1 MIKEG
6 ILAAYLLWM
15 AAVDAKTKTVP
26 VWPGIAGIL
35 LFSVMGVVKG
45 QGILSLLGGIVIGAF
60 CFTVSVL
67 SRQAVGAGD
76 GIVLGVT
83 GAALGFFDNLEIL
96 MLALFF
102 CSVKKKGKTYRLAFV
117 PFISAAFAAI
127 EIVKWKG

>member
-60 CFTVSVL
+60 CFYGVCIIQTGRW
-67 SRQAVGAGD
+67 SRRWDCSWCNRSGT
-76 GIVLGVT
+76 GI
-83 GAALGFFDNLEIL
+83 F
-96 MLALFF
+96 
-102 CSVKKKGKTYRLAFV
+102 R
-117 PFISAAFAAI
+117 
-127 EIVKWKG
+127 

>member
-45 QGILSLLGGIVIGAF
+45 QGIPSLLGGIVIGERHWDF
-60 CFTVSVL
+60 SIIWKFLCWRCFF
-67 SRQAVGAGD
+67 AV
-76 GIVLGVT
+76 
-83 GAALGFFDNLEIL
+83 
-96 MLALFF
+96 
-102 CSVKKKGKTYRLAFV
+102 
-117 PFISAAFAAI
+117 
-127 EIVKWKG
+127 

>member
-67 SRQAVGAGD
+67 SRQAVGAEMGLSWCNRSWHWD
-76 GIVLGVT
+76 FSIIWKFLCWRC
-83 GAALGFFDNLEIL
+83 FF
-96 MLALFF
+96 A
-102 CSVKKKGKTYRLAFV
+102 V
-117 PFISAAFAAI
+117 
-127 EIVKWKG
+127 

>member
-45 QGILSLLGGIVIGAF
+45 QGIPSLLG
-60 CFTVSVL
+60 
-67 SRQAVGAGD
+67 
-76 GIVLGVT
+76 
-83 GAALGFFDNLEIL
+83 
-96 MLALFF
+96 
-102 CSVKKKGKTYRLAFV
+102 
-117 PFISAAFAAI
+117 
-127 EIVKWKG
+127 

>member
-45 QGILSLLGGIVIGAF
+45 QGILSLLGGIVIGVF

-83 GAALGFFDNLEIL
+83 GAALGW
-96 MLALFF
+96 LA
-102 CSVKKKGKTYRLAFV
+102 CEDK
-117 PFISAAFAAI
+117 
-127 EIVKWKG
+127 IVLHQEDGELYIFLGVNVYIG

>member
-45 QGILSLLGGIVIGAF
+45 QGIPSLLGGIVIGVF

-102 CSVKKKGKTYRLAFV
+102 CRRYTDGGEKERENLPAGICSLYIRCLCCD
-117 PFISAAFAAI
+117 
-127 EIVKWKG
+127 

>member
-45 QGILSLLGGIVIGAF
+45 QGIPSLLGGIVIGVF

-83 GAALGFFDNLEIL
+83 GAALKSKIPAIPGQTGT
-96 MLALFF
+96 
-102 CSVKKKGKTYRLAFV
+102 VFV
-117 PFISAAFAAI
+117 FASTAAI
-127 EIVKWKG
+127 HKR